1 MNTLRRWYVAL
12 ALLGALVLDGICAYH
27 FQGILFHGFGS
38 AACWFTVVGIV
49 LIGLCD
55 DQNIDNVWL
64 SIGIGLIADVFY
76 LGFIGVYTVI
86 FPLICYSA
94 EKIARFLPEIFISR
108 LIVTLIAYLLVDTYV
123 FLVCNAVGV
132 ISVSILDLVKS
143 FLPSILVCLIIFL
156 ITYAFWVWLVE
167 KYPFLDKRS
176 PY

>member
-1 MNTLRRWYVAL
+1 MNILRRWYVAI
-12 ALLGALVLDGICAYH
+12 ALFAALILDGICS
-27 FQGILFHGFGS
+27 FRLQSILFHGFGG

-64 SIGIGLIADVFY
+64 SLGIGLIADVFY
-76 LGFIGVYTVI
+76 MGFIGVYTVI
-86 FPLICYSA
+86 FPAICFLS
-94 EKIARFLPEIFISR
+94 EKVARFLPEIFISR
-108 LIVTLIAYLLVDTYV
+108 LIVSLLAYLLVDIYV

-132 ISVSILDLVKS
+132 ISVSTLDLVKS
-143 FLPSILVCLIIFL
+143 FLPSLIMCLIIFL

-167 KYPFLDKRS
+167 KYPFLDKRT